1 MINAEQMRHIA
12 GKHAYY
18 EPRPIRTD
26 GVEVVNEKTNGI
38 NDRVIRL
45 ENSNTEILGALV
57 RADQQMRRMSQEIAD
72 LRAKLAEYESVVNA
86 EYKLG

>member
-12 GKHAYY
+12 GKHTHY

-26 GVEVVNEKTNGI
+26 GVEIVNEKTNGI

-57 RADQQMRRMSQEIAD
+57 RADRQMRRMSQEIAD
-72 LRAKLAEYESVVNA
+72 LKAKLSEYESVVNT
-86 EYKLG
+86 EYEIG